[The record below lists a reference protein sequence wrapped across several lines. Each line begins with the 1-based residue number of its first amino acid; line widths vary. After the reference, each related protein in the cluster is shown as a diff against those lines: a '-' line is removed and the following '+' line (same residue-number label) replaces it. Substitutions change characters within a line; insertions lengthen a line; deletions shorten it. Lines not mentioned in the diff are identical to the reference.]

1 LTGDIALNEPTPS
14 FELIKTVF
22 PSWDNDAR
30 RQGAGL
36 TVANSTPQ
44 SYERWLR
51 RTIEVSRLRPFTGER
66 YVFINAWNEWCEGA
80 YLEPD
85 VHFGSAYLNATARA
99 VCRSLVSEG
108 MRKAKVVLVGH
119 DAFPA
124 GAQFL
129 LLNIARMFAASFG
142 VETRVLL
149 LGGGDLL
156 PSYEQVCPVT
166 VCASQDAH
174 EVVADLAAA
183 GFELA
188 ITNTAASGWVVPA
201 LKDRGFTVVSL
212 VHELPNLIQ
221 EYGLQE
227 ACRNIADR
235 SDHVVFSSSMGRGRF
250 CEGFPVPA
258 ERSFIRAQ
266 GLYSEITYSASARD
280 RVAAELVHPPSAGSS
295 SASATVICA
304 KGSICS
310 YGRPSR

>member
-1 LTGDIALNEPTPS
+1 MFDFDALADIALNEPTPS

-30 RQGAGL
+30 RQGTGL

-51 RTIEVSRLRPFTGER
+51 RTIEVSGLRPFRGER

-108 MRKAKVVLVGH
+108 IHKAKVVLVGH

-124 GAQFL
+124 GAQLL
-129 LLNIARMFAASFG
+129 LLNIARMFAESFG

-149 LGGGDLL
+149 LGGGELL

-166 VCASQDAH
+166 VCAFSRLRACKIFRTAMGRLKVIAH
-174 EVVADLAAA
+174 WWRWGALDVGDQALMRGLD
-183 GFELA
+183 
-188 ITNTAASGWVVPA
+188 TAVPRCV
-201 LKDRGFTVVSL
+201 RGFPYLT
-212 VHELPNLIQ
+212 
-221 EYGLQE
+221 
-227 ACRNIADR
+227 
-235 SDHVVFSSSMGRGRF
+235 
-250 CEGFPVPA
+250 
-258 ERSFIRAQ
+258 
-266 GLYSEITYSASARD
+266 
-280 RVAAELVHPPSAGSS
+280 AGVDK
-295 SASATVICA
+295 SATYV
-304 KGSICS
+304 SV
-310 YGRPSR
+310 

>member
-1 LTGDIALNEPTPS
+1 MRIGHVDGHGSGYPATAGSRETIARWRAKLALRLGVEPLILLAQAFGDLDPTLYGLHGAFEFPPHKIRFTRPQNLQAAAYSRLDFGGQVFDFDAIADIALNEPTPS

-44 SYERWLR
+44 SYEQWLR
-51 RTIEVSRLRPFTGER
+51 RTIEVSSRPFRGER

-108 MRKAKVVLVGH
+108 IRKAKVVFVGH
-119 DAFPA
+119 DVFPA
-124 GAQFL
+124 GAQL
-129 LLNIARMFAASFG
+129 LLLKHRTNVRRRAS
-142 VETRVLL
+142 VSRP
-149 LGGGDLL
+149 GDVAGWRRT
-156 PSYEQVCPVT
+156 SAFVRAGCPVT

-174 EVVADLAAA
+174 AVIADLAAA

-201 LKDRGFTVVSL
+201 
-212 VHELPNLIQ
+212 
-221 EYGLQE
+221 
-227 ACRNIADR
+227 
-235 SDHVVFSSSMGRGRF
+235 
-250 CEGFPVPA
+250 
-258 ERSFIRAQ
+258 
-266 GLYSEITYSASARD
+266 
-280 RVAAELVHPPSAGSS
+280 
-295 SASATVICA
+295 
-304 KGSICS
+304 
-310 YGRPSR
+310 